1 MKFYFINYFKI
12 LIDSLLAVQLFGRS
26 LFTVVCLVY
35 MQRGHMQVCR
45 STCIA
50 CIIETS
56 MIKSITRGV
65 SRKCTRGML
74 KYWRMRKI
82 LTMLP
87 RIPDQIVTREDSVAS

>member
-1 MKFYFINYFKI
+1 
-12 LIDSLLAVQLFGRS
+12 
-26 LFTVVCLVY
+26 
-35 MQRGHMQVCR
+35 MQVCR

-50 CIIETS
+50 CIIGTS

-74 KYWRMRKI
+74 KYWRMCKI

-87 RIPDQIVTREDSVAS
+87 RIPDQIVTREDSVACYLALLKTILLSCYSSSKRRLA